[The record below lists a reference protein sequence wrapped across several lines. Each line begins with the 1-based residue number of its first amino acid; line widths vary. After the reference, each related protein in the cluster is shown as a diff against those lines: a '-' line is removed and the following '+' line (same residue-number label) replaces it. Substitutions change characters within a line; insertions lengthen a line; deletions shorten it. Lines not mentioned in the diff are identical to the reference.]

1 MAPKPEKSGIA
12 GLLHMAGPQ
21 KGKLFLAGLFAI
33 AGHACGIVPFLL
45 VYMIV
50 AEISSKPLAQVDQA
64 FIYHLICGGVAAI
77 VVKQVCIGIS
87 YAFSHVAAYN
97 ILHSLRVS
105 LAEKM
110 KAIPLGYFNRKNT
123 GQLKKVITEDVEQME
138 LFLAHNIPE
147 FVGAAMY
154 LVMTTVV
161 LFMVDWRLALT
172 TVLVLPF
179 GFAAQILSMGQ
190 GRPMLSKWIAA
201 AEKMN
206 AAMIEYI
213 QGMPIIKAF
222 NHTVSSFSKYS
233 NSLEE
238 CYTFENDWCRRWYLP
253 ITIFSVSITAN
264 ILLLLPVGAGL
275 YLAGAVT
282 LQTLV
287 FFLLMSIGFGNPVW
301 LLVQFGRVMGRNI
314 ESLAQIEAI
323 LNAPELPEPARPA
336 EPGQGVFGRRVDFSY
351 DGKNRV
357 IHGAD
362 FAVSAARFVALVGPS
377 GAGKTTL
384 ARLIPRFWDVDGGAI
399 CLGQTDIREIRS
411 DDLWDRFG
419 LIFQNVHL
427 FNDTVLA
434 NLLIGRPDASEAEV
448 IEAAKTARCHKFIME
463 LPGGYHTVIGE
474 KGARIS
480 GGEKQRI
487 SIARALLRQ
496 APVLILDEATA
507 FIDPENEALV
517 QEAINKLVRG
527 KTLIVIA
534 HRLTTITAADEI
546 LVLDKGR
553 IAAKGSHDELLT
565 VNGLYKN
572 MWESHVSAQ
581 SWKL

>member
-1 MAPKPEKSGIA
+1 MASKPEKSGIA
-12 GLLHMAGPQ
+12 GLIHMAGPQ

-33 AGHACGIVPFLL
+33 AGHACGIVPFYL
-45 VYMIV
+45 VYLVV
-50 AEISSKPLAQVDQA
+50 AEFGSKPLAQVDQA
-64 FIYHLICGGVAAI
+64 FIYYLICGGVAAI
-77 VVKQVCIGIS
+77 VVKQVSIGIS

-110 KAIPLGYFNRKNT
+110 RAIPLGYFNRKNT

-233 NSLEE
+233 SSLEE
-238 CYTFENDWCRRWYLP
+238 CYIFENDWCRRWYLP

-314 ESLAQIEAI
+314 ESLAQIEDI
-323 LNAPELPEPARPA
+323 LNAPELPEPAQPE

-384 ARLIPRFWDVDGGAI
+384 ARLIPRFWDVEGGAI
-399 CLGQTDIREIRS
+399 CLGQTDIRKIRS

-448 IEAAKTARCHKFIME
+448 IEAAKTARCHDFIME
-463 LPGGYHTVIGE
+463 LPEGYHTVIGE

-487 SIARALLRQ
+487 SIARALLKQ
-496 APVLILDEATA
+496 SPVLILDEATA

-534 HRLTTITAADEI
+534 HRLSTITAADEI

-553 IAAKGSHDELLT
+553 IAAKGSHDELLAA
-565 VNGLYKN
+565 NGLYKN